1 MSHLT
6 LDIVKSTGKQA
17 TNTLN
22 STTKTANGVLGSTTG
37 NVQKTAG
44 KVANAPL
51 KGVNPPK
58 KEHGNGQFAPKDAVN
73 GIGGLAQGIR
83 V

>member
-1 MSHLT
+1 MYSPQPLFPFT
-6 LDIVKSTGKQA
+6 NPQPSPDIVKSTGKQA

-22 STTKTANGVLGSTTG
+22 STTKGASGALQSTTG

-58 KEHGNGQFAPKDAVN
+58 AEHGINRLP
-73 GIGGLAQGIR
+73 QGIR